1 MGGGGKGGS
10 KRQVYDYFLSMDYGI
25 THGPLDAIN
34 AINIKEK
41 DAFVGPVQS
50 TSKYAISKPDLFGG
64 DEGEGGPIG
73 WAEFY
78 MGEYP
83 QVMSSDLAD
92 RHTLTPATAPGYQ
105 GIAHI
110 FFRGSASRAASDPVS
125 NDGIFGTIFGGFAG
139 SGLFSGLFGGADDRA
154 GFQWSSNNPYLPPA
168 AVNATRGPVG
178 LSKALIYPIVGVN
191 ELTGEYEIAA
201 PGDAFTEE
209 DGIRV
214 LDRTRLP
221 DANPAAMIFE
231 CMTNEDWGKGEP
243 LAAFNV
249 ASYEAAATTLENE
262 HFGLTMLYM
271 QQDSIE
277 NYVSE
282 ILDHIVAV
290 QYQDPATGLW
300 NLDLIRDDYDST
312 SLLVLDPSNCD
323 VESIRT
329 KGWGETTNDIKVSY
343 TDPVSGDEETV
354 SAQNLSNIAIQGGV
368 VSDSRDYH
376 GCRNPWLA
384 KIIANRDV
392 GSASRSLKSATVK
405 VNRKAFAL
413 KPASVVEFT
422 WPEEDILEL
431 PMRVTSIDYGN
442 PKDRKITLE
451 LIEDV
456 YGTPP
461 IQIAA
466 GTQLPIDYDIDPN
479 PKDPDRLF
487 IMTPPLPP
495 LTRNGL
501 SVTELDDN
509 YPQSEVQFL
518 ISDSAVEFLD
528 THAVSTGTLANG
540 STGNVVVATV
550 PPAYTRALGVDLVRE
565 VRSIIGG
572 RTINNITGGNPTIGD
587 LLVIGSDEETHEI
600 IMLDSYDDGLE
611 EWTVL
616 RAMYDTI
623 PLEWTATD
631 RLWLLPLGQSTL
643 DNRENIAGDEQT
655 YRFLPR
661 TRAGRL
667 EYADA
672 TPVTYT
678 PNERPHQPFRP
689 ASPRIDAQLYDGPTY
704 FGGPPALVNLTWLNR
719 NRLAEDS
726 VAYAWDASSTTPEA
740 GQTTT
745 IRFRDADSGDIEFEL
760 TGLGGSGGAYDI
772 SAAQQYRFYSVEFV
786 AVRDGIES
794 YRSQDVTM
802 EIIRVGYGNNY
813 GFDYGEN
820 DG

>member
-25 THGPLDAIN
+25 SHGPLDSIN
-34 AINIKEK
+34 AIIVKEK
-41 DAFVGPVQS
+41 DAFVGPVQQ
-50 TSKYAISKPDLFGG
+50 TSKYQINKPDLFGG
-64 DEGEGGPIG
+64 DEGEGGTIG

-78 MGEYP
+78 MGHYP
-83 QVMSSDLAD
+83 QLMSSDLAD
-92 RHTLTPATAPGYQ
+92 RHSLTPATAPGYQ

-110 FFRGSASRAASDPVS
+110 FFRGSVSRAASEAAA

-139 SGLFSGLFGGADDRA
+139 SGLFDGVFGGIDDRA
-154 GFQWSSNNPYLPPA
+154 GFQWTSNNPYLPAA

-178 LSKALIYPIVGVN
+178 LTKSLIYPIVGVN
-191 ELTGEYEIAA
+191 EETGEYEIAS

-209 DGIRV
+209 DGVRV

-221 DANPAAMIFE
+221 DANPAAMIYE

-243 LAAFNV
+243 LSAFNKD
-249 ASYEAAATTLENE
+249 SYEAAASVLEAE

-277 NYVSE
+277 NYVAE

-290 QYQDPATGLW
+290 QYQDPTTGLW

-312 SLLVLDPSNCD
+312 SLLVIDPSNCD

-431 PMRVTSIDYGN
+431 PMRVTSIDYGQ

-461 IQIAA
+461 IQIAS

-495 LTRNGL
+495 LTRGGL
-501 SVTELDDN
+501 SVTELDAN
-509 YPQSEVQFL
+509 YPQTEVQFL
-518 ISDSAVEFLD
+518 ISDSTVEFLD

-550 PPAYTRALGVDLVRE
+550 PPSYTRALGVNLGRE
-565 VRSIIGG
+565 TRSTIGG
-572 RTINNITGGNPTIGD
+572 RTINNITGGNPQIGD
-587 LLVIGSDEETHEI
+587 LLVIGSTEDTHEI
-600 IMLDSYDDGLE
+600 IMLDSYDEGLE
-611 EWTVL
+611 EWTVM

-623 PLEWTATD
+623 PLEWADTD
-631 RLWLLPLGQSTL
+631 RLWLMPLGQSTL

-667 EYADA
+667 DYDAA
-672 TPVTYT
+672 TPVVYT

-689 ASPRIDAQLYDGPTY
+689 ASPMIDGMEYDGPSY
-704 FGGPPALVNLTWLNR
+704 IGSVPATLPVSWLNR

-726 VAYAWDASSTTPEA
+726 VAYAWDGASTTPES

-745 IRFRDADSGDIEFEL
+745 IKFFDAVDGEFEYEVTGL
-760 TGLGGSGGAYDI
+760 TGT
-772 SAAQQYRFYSVEFV
+772 SADVDLTLALLYRYYEVEFV
-786 AVRDGIES
+786 AERDGIES
-794 YRSQDVTM
+794 YRSPRVTL
-802 EIIRVGYGNNY
+802 EIVRFGYGNNY